1 MIPSILVIEDDKDI
15 REYLREFL
23 TENNFN
29 VHLEEKGA
37 AGISYFREHQPD
49 LVLLD
54 LGLPDMD
61 GGSVSIQ
68 LKEIDPQ
75 ISIIIL
81 TANSSVEDKI
91 KQLNIG
97 ADDYLTKPFD
107 AGELLA
113 RIKAR
118 LRTKLPGEMKIKI
131 GDLELD
137 PVKIEVKRGGKRIE
151 LTPQE
156 FKLLEYL
163 MNNEGAVLSRET
175 ILNRIWQY
183 SPDIESR
190 VVDVYVG
197 YLRKKIDAQ
206 GKHPL
211 IHSVRGFGYSVHE

>member
-1 MIPSILVIEDDKDI
+1 MIPSILVVEDDKDI
-15 REYLREFL
+15 REYLQEFL
-23 TENNFN
+23 TENNYN
-29 VHLEEKGA
+29 VHVEEKGV
-37 AGISYFREHQPD
+37 AGISYFREHEPD

-61 GGSVSIQ
+61 GGSVALQI
-68 LKEIDPQ
+68 KEIDPLVPV
-75 ISIIIL
+75 IIL
-81 TANSSVEDKI
+81 TASSSVEDKI
-91 KQLNIG
+91 RQLNLG
-97 ADDYLTKPFD
+97 ADDYVTKPFD

-118 LRTKLPGEMKIKI
+118 LRTKVPGETKIKI

-137 PVKIEVKRGGKRIE
+137 PMKVEVKRAGKRIE

-163 MNNEGAVLSRET
+163 MNNEGTVLSRET

-190 VVDVYVG
+190 VVDVG
-197 YLRKKIDAQ
+197 YLRKKIDHEQ
-206 GKHPL
+206 KKPL
-211 IHSVRGFGYSVHE
+211 IHSVRGFGYSIHE

>member
-75 ISIIIL
+75 ISVIIL

-137 PVKIEVKRGGKRIE
+137 PVKIEVKRAGKRIE